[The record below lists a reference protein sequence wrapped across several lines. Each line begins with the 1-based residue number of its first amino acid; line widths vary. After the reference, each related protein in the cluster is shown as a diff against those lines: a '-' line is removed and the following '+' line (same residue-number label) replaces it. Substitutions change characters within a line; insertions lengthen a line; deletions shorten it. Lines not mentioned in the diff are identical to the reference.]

1 MSRSITAESIIKNKD
16 MEIFLKA
23 ARGKECITIGGNM
36 SKTGSSYRELQSIG
50 GNEMT

>member
-1 MSRSITAESIIKNKD
+1 MSRSITAKSLIKNKG

-23 ARGKECITIGGNM
+23 ARGKYCITIEGNM